1 MWGGVGVDPNDRLT
15 KDDASQVLRRA
26 ARLARPYWRTAFAA
40 VGFVALA
47 TSTTIVGPLLVRF
60 GIDTGIRTADRSAL
74 GIAVA
79 GFALAVVLAY
89 IGSRRQYVLI
99 NRAGE
104 GFLRELRLRLFA
116 HIQRQSLGFF
126 DENKAGV
133 LVARMTADIES
144 MSELVQWGLLQ
155 FVSAGILLLVAI
167 CVLLIGTGAP
177 GFAFGLSCFLAA
189 WGLLAWALRDGFD
202 AGTAFHR
209 ALRVALGA
217 DFLHHIPERR
227 RVRLTEQIHSQEW
240 LWPFRFRRPG
250 VRYVRNLSYSTAGK
264 RGLLDIYTPVTQG
277 ARRPVLL
284 HVHGGAWMMG
294 HKSHQGQPLLHRMV
308 ELGWVGVSINY
319 RLAPR
324 DAYPAQIIDVK
335 KAIAWVKTHIEEYGG
350 DPDFVIVTGGSA
362 GGHLSLLAG
371 LTSGHADWQVGFEGV
386 DTAVQG
392 VLAMYPV
399 VDLTNRHG
407 IRQQARM
414 DGFISRKIIQQT
426 REAAPEVF
434 EDGSPI
440 SWIHREGVAE
450 SSPPFFIVQGTH
462 DSLVWVEEVRRFVAE
477 FAPLTSVPLVY
488 AELPR
493 AQHAFEIFHSPRT
506 SHFLNAA
513 SAWLE
518 WVRAQHAEKSAASGD
533 RSEPPTADPDR
544 GSPHD

>member
-1 MWGGVGVDPNDRLT
+1 MELLFVIVACVSLLCAVT
-15 KDDASQVLRRA
+15 AVLQVRQ
-26 ARLARPYWRTAFAA
+26 
-40 VGFVALA
+40 
-47 TSTTIVGPLLVRF
+47 IVWLWFFSGWV
-60 GIDTGIRTADRSAL
+60 TGE
-74 GIAVA
+74 
-79 GFALAVVLAY
+79 LAVWLV
-89 IGSRRQYVLI
+89 GSQMIFV
-99 NRAGE
+99 
-104 GFLRELRLRLFA
+104 
-116 HIQRQSLGFF
+116 
-126 DENKAGV
+126 
-133 LVARMTADIES
+133 
-144 MSELVQWGLLQ
+144 GL
-155 FVSAGILLLVAI
+155 
-167 CVLLIGTGAP
+167 CVLWIGTGAS

-202 AGTAFHR
+202 AGSAFHR

-217 DFLHHIPERR
+217 DFLNQIPETRR
-227 RVRLTEQIHSQEW
+227 AKLTEQIHSQEW

-264 RGLLDIYTPVTQG
+264 RGLLDVYTPVTQG

-335 KAIAWVKTHIEEYGG
+335 KALAWVKTHIEEYGG
-350 DPDFVIVTGGSA
+350 DPEFVIVTGGSA

-371 LTSGHADWQVGFEGV
+371 LTSRHADWQVGFEGV

-450 SSPPFFIVQGTH
+450 SAPPFFIVQGTH

-477 FAPLTSVPLVY
+477 FAPLTRVPLVY

-533 RSEPPTADPDR
+533 RSEPPTADPHR
-544 GSPHD
+544 KSPHD

>member
-1 MWGGVGVDPNDRLT
+1 MELLFVIVACVSLLCAVT
-15 KDDASQVLRRA
+15 AVLQVRQIGWADWLWFFSGWVTGE
-26 ARLARPYWRTAFAA
+26 LAVWLI
-40 VGFVALA
+40 GLQMLFVALWVA
-47 TSTTIVGPLLVRF
+47 LVG
-60 GIDTGIRTADRSAL
+60 ADSW
-74 GIAVA
+74 
-79 GFALAVVLAY
+79 GFAL
-89 IGSRRQYVLI
+89 
-99 NRAGE
+99 
-104 GFLRELRLRLFA
+104 
-116 HIQRQSLGFF
+116 
-126 DENKAGV
+126 
-133 LVARMTADIES
+133 
-144 MSELVQWGLLQ
+144 GL
-155 FVSAGILLLVAI
+155 
-167 CVLLIGTGAP
+167 T
-177 GFAFGLSCFLAA
+177 CFLAA

-217 DFLHHIPERR
+217 DFLNHIPETRR
-227 RVRLTEQIHSQEW
+227 AKLTEQIHSQEW

-250 VRYVRNLSYSTAGK
+250 VRYVRNVSYSTAGK

-277 ARRPVLL
+277 ERRPVLL

-335 KAIAWVKTHIEEYGG
+335 KAIGWVKAHIEEYGG
-350 DPDFVIVTGGSA
+350 DPDFIVVTGGSA

-371 LTSGHADWQVGFEGV
+371 LTPGHSDWQVGCEDM

-407 IRQQARM
+407 IRQQDTM
-414 DGFISRKIIQQT
+414 EEFISWRVIQQT
-426 REAAPEVF
+426 RETAPDVF

-450 SSPPFFIVQGTH
+450 AAPPFCIVQGTH

-506 SHFLNAA
+506 SHLLNAA

-518 WVRAQHAEKSAASGD
+518 WVRARHAEKSAASGD
-533 RSEPPTADPDR
+533 KSEPPTADPHR
-544 GSPHD
+544 GNPHD